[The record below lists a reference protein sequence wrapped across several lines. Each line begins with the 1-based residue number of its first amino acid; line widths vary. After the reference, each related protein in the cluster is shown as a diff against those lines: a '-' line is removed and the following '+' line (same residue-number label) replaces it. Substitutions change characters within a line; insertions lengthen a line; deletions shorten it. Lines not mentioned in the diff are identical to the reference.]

1 MKFDIILVLICNLE
15 LFYLKKVILFVLA
28 AIMAFSLLGC
38 DAQPTENVNEVIENN
53 ADDLKRESSVDEG
66 KPEETE
72 KPIEEAKE
80 TEAPVVDENKLI
92 DGEGCMYEINTTY
105 TFPNSIMTVK
115 RLKLVREYFG
125 YLMYFDFDVENTS
138 DTSITWRIQDRSN
151 LMGHIN
157 TELLKNDEIG
167 GNNNYHD
174 DDFTGNREDYNLI
187 TVNAGETYSCYKL
200 GLFDGWNWDLEEP
213 NVALKEREP
222 MTITLYYKEND
233 IKYPFE
239 IKLNQDQ

>member
-1 MKFDIILVLICNLE
+1 MKCDIILVLICNLE

-28 AIMAFSLLGC
+28 ALMIFSLLGC
-38 DAQPTENVNEVIENN
+38 DAQPTENVNEVVENN

-72 KPIEEAKE
+72 RPVEEVKE

-105 TFPNSIMTVK
+105 TFPNSELTLK
-115 RLKLVREYFG
+115 RIKIKKEYFG
-125 YLMYFDFDVENTS
+125 YLMFFDFDIKNTS
-138 DTSITWRIQDRSN
+138 NSPISWRLQDDDN
-151 LMGHIN
+151 HFGDIDAGKLEN
-157 TELLKNDEIG
+157 KDIG
-167 GNNNYHD
+167 GNDNFYD
-174 DDFTGNREDYNLI
+174 EDFTGNR
-187 TVNAGETYSCYKL
+187 VNYSLLTLNPKEVYSCYKL
-200 GLFDGWNWDLEEP
+200 GIFQNYTIDMEWID
-213 NVALKEREP
+213 LKEREP